1 MSFREILLIVLAL
14 VAYENHAA
22 KVSENTVLT
31 TDYVYRGISQTDKAF
46 TTQGGFDVSFIQGD
60 TSQLGQVVLNL
71 LTNAAESIGK
81 DEGHIN
87 ISTKVKN
94 YSKEVPHAIDTQTH
108 LTPGSYINLCIT
120 DAGCGISEKT
130 RSKIFDPFFTTK
142 PKGRGLGLAA
152 VQEVVQGHKGM
163 LTVSSVENGRT
174 TFSVI
179 LPKATSLKNPDL
191 TTVPSIAVNNA
202 NILVVDDDDMVRDV
216 IQRSLTKAGYNV
228 ISANDGQE
236 GIDLFRKNPD
246 SIDCVLLN
254 FNMPKLDGEEAYRE
268 LSLIRAD
275 VKVILCSGYV
285 TQETINRFEGTN
297 LAGILKK
304 PVTRQLLLQKISDVL
319 R

>member
-1 MSFREILLIVLAL
+1 M
-14 VAYENHAA
+14 
-22 KVSENTVLT
+22 
-31 TDYVYRGISQTDKAF
+31 
-46 TTQGGFDVSFIQGD
+46 
-60 TSQLGQVVLNL
+60 
-71 LTNAAESIGK
+71 
-81 DEGHIN
+81 
-87 ISTKVKN
+87 
-94 YSKEVPHAIDTQTH
+94 SKE
-108 LTPGSYINLCIT
+108 LC
-120 DAGCGISEKT
+120 E
-130 RSKIFDPFFTTK
+130 KIFDPFFTTK
-142 PKGRGLGLAA
+142 GKAEGTGLGLSLVYGF
-152 VQEVVQGHKGM
+152 VQRSKGHVFVFSELGKGTEFKIYFPRSMEGVSQQKEVVRS
-163 LTVSSVENGRT
+163 VSA
-174 TFSVI
+174 
-179 LPKATSLKNPDL
+179 KAVGIET
-191 TTVPSIAVNNA
+191 
-202 NILVVDDDDMVRDV
+202 ILVVDDDDMVRDV